1 MELIPSEGKVVVTGA
16 GDTVKYPNI
25 DWMVFVN
32 LQRKKVV
39 IFENTGNV
47 VMGNY
52 VFDENAMIYNLG

>member
-1 MELIPSEGKVVVTGA
+1 
-16 GDTVKYPNI
+16 
-25 DWMVFVN
+25 MVFVN